1 MTDLR
6 LDRNAAL
13 SSLRAARDLDP
24 ARISSLPYAM
34 AFAAVSIPG
43 VRRVLKSGM
52 LTAPRRALGRALGVL
67 DR

>member
-13 SSLRAARDLDP
+13 SSLRAARELDP
-24 ARISSLPYAM
+24 ERISSLPYAM

-43 VRRVLKSGM
+43 ARRVLKSGVF
-52 LTAPRRALGRALGVL
+52 TTPRRAIGRALGVL